1 MHGNEG
7 TFWNR
12 QNVYNVLQ
20 VDDLDFIDSFEP
32 DSELINNWISD
43 ESLYRQA
50 VEKLKSVDG
59 PFFSSIV
66 ASSSHTGFDLPG
78 LEKKY
83 DKVSIDVGEYKD
95 TYFGNYLEAVNYA
108 DYAFGK
114 FIEIGRAHV

>member
-59 PFFSSIV
+59 PFFLALWLLHLIQ
-66 ASSSHTGFDLPG
+66 
-78 LEKKY
+78 
-83 DKVSIDVGEYKD
+83 VSIYQDWKTNTIKYP
-95 TYFGNYLEAVNYA
+95 
-108 DYAFGK
+108 
-114 FIEIGRAHV
+114 